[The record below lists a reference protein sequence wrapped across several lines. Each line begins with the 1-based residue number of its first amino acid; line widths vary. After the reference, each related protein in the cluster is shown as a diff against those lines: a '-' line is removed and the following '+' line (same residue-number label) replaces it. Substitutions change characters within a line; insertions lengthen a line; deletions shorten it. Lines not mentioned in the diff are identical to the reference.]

1 MAAELRLNVALDLQY
16 FKRQLPKLSQAAAGF
31 QLPIQVKFDGRQLRR
46 ELNKLTGRR
55 EFRINLNDTSIK
67 SAIDNVKTLKREL
80 EGLER
85 KSRQATASSAP
96 IGTSRL
102 SRTKGQGGLE
112 AAEIQALYKQAAA
125 QGIEGFQAGIKINR
139 PNAVRELAKLSAEA
153 VKGLVAGLKKGQG
166 QVGSASENLAKE
178 AIDTLE
184 DRLEIRSP
192 SRRMMK
198 IGRQAAKGF
207 EVGMSNGLK
216 RAQGTILAQ
225 LQAMLIAMQAEVRGF
240 GQQGGFAQ
248 IGAASRGAMG
258 APGRM
263 LTSSS
268 GRPRFRNPSV
278 SGPLGV
284 SSALTGPSLYG
295 QGRLALPAAGQST
308 ASLAQAS
315 KEAAAKVR
323 AYGRSAERAA
333 AVLGENDRVTGS
345 GYRGLPSRST
355 GSALALSNRG
365 AGASG
370 GGGGG
375 RFGSG
380 FARGAG
386 DAFNNLS
393 AGPIASVA
401 KELKYA
407 TSQVL
412 LFGTAYKA
420 LAAATALPGNIAKAT
435 ANLQAFNNQMEA
447 VTGGGEVMANSM
459 RLIEETVARFNIP
472 VQSARD
478 GFVKLYASMQPA
490 GIDLST
496 INSVFTGLSAAAST
510 FGMSADQVD
519 RMTYA
524 LAQMASKGQIM
535 TEELKGQLGD
545 VFPQAVSLFARA
557 AGFLDDTMDEQAKS
571 KGLASFLKALEDGA
585 LKGETMSAVLAN
597 VGKLLNKD
605 FGPSADKAANSFQ
618 NQINKLN
625 NALTTFYESFAPAA
639 GAFLGEFVDPIVSA
653 LSTVGEAVK
662 LAFSDEPL
670 GGNQLAEY
678 LRNELFPQLV
688 SIKDAILAGAQ
699 TFALFGQAASVVL
712 RPLAQLILGNQ
723 QFVNIVTRAAI
734 VGAVLKAG
742 LVAIRVTGIIP
753 LIRNLVMY
761 NKVFRVFI
769 AQSASGATKL
779 TTLRA
784 ATVASGMAF
793 RKAAVGVR
801 ILATAIRTVLVSSAI
816 GIALVA
822 IGALIEKI
830 MQLKATAES
839 IEAQKGSYGERVL
852 KAAEA
857 GGSEAMTTAKRN
869 VEAERKSRQKGI
881 DIATRLSQ
889 GEVITA
895 QEKAHL
901 QGLGGYEGALG
912 SLRERDGG
920 FGVRE
925 KVQGNRA
932 LGESAEPGSAFETG
946 AVDTDLKNATAALA
960 SSMHGYEGQ
969 LKNAEK
975 NAAVVDKRFKDQ
987 SQLALDG
994 LDLTGGDGKDK
1005 KDLSPEMVAIRE
1017 RLREINRG
1025 LLMDQQGVNEFMKI
1039 EAELALEIQRI
1050 KESDQGTAEKIQDV
1064 EDARLEATKKKA
1076 AVTKREMEKLVERL
1090 SEEESAR
1097 RRIQDII
1104 LESDLASG
1112 RITQEEYDRAKHL
1125 QSQADKLKEIARLRK
1140 EGKITPEAAGAVEAS
1155 VRANVFKGDDTSV
1168 KDGISSWMKKTEK
1181 ELKDFG
1187 AMAESVADG
1196 VASEFGT
1203 AFSGILQGTT
1213 SLQEGLGTAFSNIGK
1228 MFADMVAQMIVKWA
1242 MLQAF
1247 KGLGFAE
1254 GGVVSASSGGGV
1266 PSYVPGFAT
1275 GGIVKGPTMAMVGEG
1290 RFNEAIVPLPNGKSI
1305 PVEMGGGAGS
1315 NISTNIT
1322 VNVNNGQASSK
1333 TSGSQGNDL
1342 ARNLEGAVKQVI
1354 MREMQPGGMISSG
1367 R

>member
-31 QLPIQVKFDGRQLRR
+31 QLPIQIKFDGRQVRR

-85 KSRQATASSAP
+85 KSQTATATAAP
-96 IGTSRL
+96 IGTKQLSKSR
-102 SRTKGQGGLE
+102 SKGGVNLDE
-112 AAEIQALYKQAAA
+112 LQALYQEAAA
-125 QGIEGFQAGIKINR
+125 QGLKGFEKG
-139 PNAVRELAKLSAEA
+139 VKLKRGEIIPQIGALTKDL
-153 VKGLVAGLKKGQG
+153 VKGLIEGLKKGQG
-166 QVGSASENLAKE
+166 QVGSASEKLAQE
-178 AIDTLE
+178 VIDTME
-184 DRLEIRSP
+184 TRLEISSP
-192 SRRMMK
+192 SRRLMRM
-198 IGRQAAKGF
+198 GRQAAKGF

-268 GRPRFRNPSV
+268 GRPRFRSPSV

-355 GSALALSNRG
+355 GSALALRSGG

-370 GGGGG
+370 GGG
-375 RFGSG
+375 RFGGG

-386 DAFNNLS
+386 DVFNNMS

-585 LKGETMSAVLAN
+585 LKGEAMSAVLGN
-597 VGKLLNKD
+597 VGKLLNTD

-699 TFALFGQAASVVL
+699 TFAQFGQAASVVL
-712 RPLAQLILGNQ
+712 RPLAQLVLGNQ
-723 QFVNIVTRAAI
+723 QFVNIVTRAAV
-734 VGAVLKAG
+734 VGAVLKAT

-753 LIRNLVMY
+753 LIRNIIRY
-761 NKVFRVFI
+761 NQVFRVFI
-769 AQSASGATKL
+769 AQTASGAQGMTAM
-779 TTLRA
+779 RA
-784 ATVASGMAF
+784 AAVQAGMGM
-793 RKAAVGVR
+793 RQAAVGVR
-801 ILATAIRTVLVSSAI
+801 VLATAIRTTLVASAI
-816 GIALVA
+816 GIALIA

-830 MQLKATAES
+830 MQLKATADS
-839 IEAQKGSYGERVL
+839 IESQRGGAGARIR
-852 KAAEA
+852 KAAEM
-857 GGSEAMTTAKRN
+857 GGSEAMQTEQARVGGEIASRQQSIAILERVKAGKTITAKEQAQLKRTGSLPSGLSETEGGGFTAKTISMGTKGTGPQERIRGDVREVLEN
-869 VEAERKSRQKGI
+869 NRKSLAAFTEGMDQQT
-881 DIATRLSQ
+881 IA
-889 GEVITA
+889 
-895 QEKAHL
+895 
-901 QGLGGYEGALG
+901 
-912 SLRERDGG
+912 
-920 FGVRE
+920 
-925 KVQGNRA
+925 
-932 LGESAEPGSAFETG
+932 
-946 AVDTDLKNATAALA
+946 AA
-960 SSMHGYEGQ
+960 
-969 LKNAEK
+969 K
-975 NAAVVDKRFKDQ
+975 NAAVVDKRFKEQ
-987 SQLALDG
+987 SQLSLDG
-994 LDLTGGDGKDK
+994 LDLTGGDGTGGKGGK
-1005 KDLSPEMVAIRE
+1005 GGKGQEDLSPEMVAIRE

-1025 LLMDQQGVNEFMKI
+1025 LLMDQQGVNEFMQI

-1050 KESDQGTAEKIQDV
+1050 KESDQGTAEKIQDI

-1076 AVTKREMEKLVERL
+1076 DVTKREMEKLVERL

-1097 RRIQDII
+1097 RRIQDIM

-1125 QSQADKLKEIARLRK
+1125 QSQADRLKEIARLRN
-1140 EGKITPEAAGAVEAS
+1140 EGKITPEAAGAAEAS
-1155 VRANVFKGDDTSV
+1155 VRADVFKGDKGKVSEW
-1168 KDGISSWMKKTEK
+1168 IEKTEK
-1181 ELKDFG
+1181 ELKDFEG
-1187 AMAESVADG
+1187 MATSAADSI
-1196 VASEFGT
+1196 ASEFGT
-1203 AFSGILQGTT
+1203 AFSSILQGTT
-1213 SLQEGLGTAFSNIGK
+1213 SLQEGLGNAFKNIGS
-1228 MFADMVAQMIVKWA
+1228 MFADMVMQMLAKWA
-1242 MLQAF
+1242 MLQVM
-1247 KGLGFAE
+1247 KGIF
-1254 GGVVSASSGGGV
+1254 GVAAPDAGDAMDGGGIL
-1266 PSYVPGFAT
+1266 PMFAN
-1275 GGIVKGPTMAMVGEG
+1275 GGIVKGPTLGMVGEG

-1305 PVEMGGGAGS
+1305 PVELGGGAGS

-1322 VNVNNGQASSK
+1322 VNVNNGQVSSK
-1333 TSGSQGNDL
+1333 ASGSQGNDL

>member
-31 QLPIQVKFDGRQLRR
+31 QLPIQVKFDGRQLQR
-46 ELNKLTGRR
+46 ELNRITGRR

-67 SAIDNVKTLKREL
+67 SAISNVKTLKREL

-96 IGTSRL
+96 IGTQRL
-102 SRTKGQGGLE
+102 SRTTSQGGFN
-112 AAEIQALYKQAAA
+112 AAEIQALYQQAAA
-125 QGIEGFQAGIKINR
+125 QGIEGFQAGIKVNR
-139 PNAVRELAKLSAEA
+139 PDAVRELAKLSAEA
-153 VKGLVAGLKKGQG
+153 VKGLIAGLKKGQG
-166 QVGSASENLAKE
+166 QVGSASEKLAVELIDSME
-178 AIDTLE
+178 A
-184 DRLEIRSP
+184 RLEIRSP
-192 SRRMMK
+192 SRRLMRM
-198 IGRQAAKGF
+198 GRQAAKGF
-207 EVGMSNGLK
+207 ELGMSNGLK
-216 RAQGTILAQ
+216 RAQGAILAQ

-248 IGAASRGAMG
+248 IGVASRGAMG

-268 GRPRFRNPSV
+268 GRPRFRSPSV

-295 QGRLALPAAGQST
+295 KGRLALPAAGEST

-333 AVLGENDRVTGS
+333 AVLAENNQANR
-345 GYRGLPSRST
+345 RLPSRST
-355 GSALALSNRG
+355 GSALALSSGG
-365 AGASG
+365 AGGGG

-375 RFGSG
+375 RFGRG

-386 DAFNNLS
+386 DAFNNLKP
-393 AGPIASVA
+393 GFIASIG
-401 KELKYA
+401 KEFA
-407 TSQVL
+407 TATQQVL

-420 LAAATALPGNIAKAT
+420 LAAVIALPGNIAKAT

-447 VTGGGEVMANSM
+447 VTGGGPVMADSM
-459 RLIEETVARFNIP
+459 KLIEETVARFNIP

-557 AGFLDDTMDEQAKS
+557 AGFLDDSMDEQAKS
-571 KGLASFLKALEDGA
+571 KGLASFLEALEDGA
-585 LKGETMSAVLAN
+585 LKGEAMSAVLSN
-597 VGKLLNKD
+597 VGKLLNTD

-625 NALTTFYESFAPAA
+625 NALTAFYESFAPAA

-653 LSTVGEAVK
+653 LSTVGEAVR

-678 LRNELFPQLV
+678 LRNELFPQLISV
-688 SIKDAILAGAQ
+688 KDAILVGAQ
-699 TFALFGQAASVVL
+699 TFAQFGQAASVVL
-712 RPLAQLILGNQ
+712 RPLAQLVLGNQ
-723 QFVNIVTRAAI
+723 QFVNIVVRAAV
-734 VGAVLKAG
+734 VGAALKAA

-753 LIRNLVMY
+753 LIQNIIRY
-761 NKVFRVFI
+761 NQVFRVFI
-769 AQSASGATKL
+769 AQTASGTKGM
-779 TTLRA
+779 TAMRA
-784 ATVASGMAF
+784 AAVQAGMGM
-793 RKAAVGVR
+793 RQAAVGVR
-801 ILATAIRTVLVSSAI
+801 VLATAIRTALVASAI

-830 MQLKATAES
+830 MQLKATADS
-839 IEAQKGSYGERVL
+839 IERQRGGAGARIR
-852 KAAEA
+852 KAAEM
-857 GGSEAMTTAKRN
+857 GGTEAMNQEQRRVQNEIT
-869 VEAERKSRQKGI
+869 SRQKSVNI
-881 DIATRLSQ
+881 LEKLSR
-889 GEVITA
+889 GESINKA
-895 QEKAHL
+895 QEAQLKAT
-901 QGLGGYEGALG
+901 G
-912 SLRERDGG
+912 SLPSGLVPGDGDTLTAATLSYSGGGG
-920 FGVRE
+920 FKTNIAADVKTVLE
-925 KVQGNRA
+925 NNRKSLA
-932 LGESAEPGSAFETG
+932 AFTEGMDQQTI
-946 AVDTDLKNATAALA
+946 AAA
-960 SSMHGYEGQ
+960 
-969 LKNAEK
+969 K
-975 NAAVVDKRFKDQ
+975 NAAVVDKRFKEQ
-987 SQLALDG
+987 SQLSLDG
-994 LDLTGGDGKDK
+994 LDLTGGDGKGGK
-1005 KDLSPEMVAIRE
+1005 GGKGREDLSPAMVAIRE

-1050 KESDQGTAEKIQDV
+1050 KESDQGTAEKIQDI

-1076 AVTKREMEKLVERL
+1076 DVTKREMEKLVERL

-1097 RRIQDII
+1097 RRIQDIM

-1125 QSQADKLKEIARLRK
+1125 QSQIDKLNEIERLRAK
-1140 EGKITPEAAGAVEAS
+1140 GLITPEAAGAAEAA
-1155 VRANVFKGDDTSV
+1155 VRADVFKGG
-1168 KDGISSWMKKTEK
+1168 KGKISDWIKNTEK
-1181 ELKDFG
+1181 ELKDFEG
-1187 AMAESVADG
+1187 MAVSVADG
-1196 VASEFGT
+1196 IASEFGA

-1213 SLQEGLGTAFSNIGK
+1213 SLSEGLGTAFSNIGK
-1228 MFADMVAQMIVKWA
+1228 MFADMVMQMLAKWA
-1242 MLQAF
+1242 MLQVM
-1247 KGLGFAE
+1247 KGLFPGMAE
-1254 GGVVSASSGGGV
+1254 GGVVSASGGGGL
-1266 PSYVPGFAT
+1266 PSLVPGFAT

-1305 PVEMGGGAGS
+1305 PVEMGGGAGN
-1315 NISTNIT
+1315 NIATNIT
-1322 VNVNNGQASSK
+1322 VNVNNGQASSRI
-1333 TSGSQGNDL
+1333 SGSQGNDL

-1354 MREMQPGGMISSG
+1354 MREMQPGGMIG
-1367 R
+1367 TKR